1 MLPAFSSFLTTD
13 TPSRQSSIEPLHQIH
28 HRLPIPCQH
37 PSGMPALL
45 LLPFSWVPT
54 ASLGILP
61 AILSCLPRFPL
72 FSLESALT
80 PVHVNSLDVVN
91 SRPCSGCW
99 GERCVYLAD
108 RDGVKCE
115 GLCTSGQR
123 RLALLRLLAL
133 LLGSGCS
140 LSCLPDHLF
149 SCNVPSE
156 VAPFL
161 VRVLAYPLAVVLA
174 PSTKGISDQTAACH
188 SQTEELIVLGTW
200 GGTGHGNQSERLER
214 YYSG

>member
-1 MLPAFSSFLTTD
+1 
-13 TPSRQSSIEPLHQIH
+13 
-28 HRLPIPCQH
+28 
-37 PSGMPALL
+37 MPALL
-45 LLPFSWVPT
+45 LLPFLWVPT

-80 PVHVNSLDVVN
+80 AVHVNYLDVVNVNYLDVVN

-99 GERCVYLAD
+99 GERCVYLGD

-133 LLGSGCS
+133 LLESGCS
-140 LSCLPDHLF
+140 LSCLPACLTI
-149 SCNVPSE
+149 SL
-156 VAPFL
+156 VAMFNQ
-161 VRVLAYPLAVVLA
+161 VLAYTLAVVLA
-174 PSTKGISDQTAACH
+174 PSTKWILDQTAACH

-200 GGTGHGNQSERLER
+200 GGTGH
-214 YYSG
+214 